1 MDSMDASVENEDQR
15 EKFEKLLQKFD
26 MEKLE
31 SIVTPEQ
38 VLSASVARKRRK
50 FTKKRST
57 SRELT
62 PARQVSG
69 EKASTTETDDDVR
82 DPRPKTPE
90 RRNRKVVRSVSKHKE
105 TVENG
110 TVSVKTENY
119 KGGVVK
125 SASSSDLKQNDQQQ
139 VAPPVRKKSFSDLAQ
154 AEILTLYTKAKRG
167 VSRGRDRFRKHD
179 KLVGKRSQS
188 TPTQPTEQELI
199 ESFRKAQLLSFQSK
213 PKRSSSVRKY
223 STDSSLRTSPERI
236 IAKPIKPLVQPL
248 HTASPPKKHVQAS
261 KKIIEVIDPR
271 SFNLTFKKPPTASP
285 MQLTHLFKVL
295 VSYTPREIYRNYR
308 AYKVLMKWEYDKI
321 RSLRRKCMLELMLI
335 MIYCGLGGV
344 MFKFVEGA
352 FENFYKCGVKRVK
365 RDFIDTLW
373 YRSHN
378 MREEEWKSLARNKLR
393 TFEDELHQAHEAGV
407 HSYSGQ
413 RSWSFLNGVVYAL
426 TIVTTIG
433 KEHRESTRL
442 FYFI

>member
-1 MDSMDASVENEDQR
+1 MDSVEASAENDDQC

-26 MEKLE
+26 IEKLE

-82 DPRPKTPE
+82 ERRPKTPE
-90 RRNRKVVRSVSKHKE
+90 RRHRKVVRSVSKHKE
-105 TVENG
+105 PVNG
-110 TVSVKTENY
+110 TDVGAKDDNER
-119 KGGVVK
+119 GGVVK
-125 SASSSDLKQNDQQQ
+125 TPSSSDIKESDAPQE
-139 VAPPVRKKSFSDLAQ
+139 APPVRKKSFSDLAQ

-167 VSRGRDRFRKHD
+167 VSRGREKFKKHD
-179 KLVGKRSQS
+179 KLAAKRSQS
-188 TPTQPTEQELI
+188 TPTQPTEQELV
-199 ESFRKAQLLSFQSK
+199 ESFRKAQLLSMQRT
-213 PKRSSSVRKY
+213 PRRSSSFRKY
-223 STDSSLRTSPERI
+223 STDSSLRTSPDRI
-236 IAKPIKPLVQPL
+236 ITEPLKPLVPPL
-248 HTASPPKKHVQAS
+248 PTAPAPKKRVQPS
-261 KKIIEVIDPR
+261 KKIIEIIDPK
-271 SFNLTFKKPPTASP
+271 SFNLTFKKPPAAAP
-285 MQLTHLFKVL
+285 MLLTHLFKVL
-295 VSYTPREIYRNYR
+295 ISYSPREIYRNYK
-308 AYKVLMKWEYDKI
+308 AYKVLMKREYDKI

-344 MFKFVEGA
+344 LFKFVEGA

-433 KEHRESTRL
+433 EEPG
-442 FYFI
+442 Y